1 MSNQKTAINGA
12 KWTTSATV
20 INTVFNSLQMA
31 IIARILA
38 PSIFGV
44 VSICTM
50 MLNFFYIF
58 ANLGFANSII
68 STQET
73 DKKRLSTIFFASFGM
88 GIIFWG
94 IVNLCAPLIINFY
107 HEPKLARI
115 IPLAAI
121 NFPLIYSCQIYG
133 ILLQKELRFRTI
145 AINDILCAVAS
156 VVTTVFLAY
165 HNFQEL
171 AMMYGQLAWAGMR
184 LVSYTITG
192 SKLFRPVWHFNIKE
206 IQHHLRFGAY
216 SIGEG
221 LLQFANTNLENIV
234 IGRYVSMEALG
245 YFNIAYQLAIFPIY
259 KLNPIIMQV
268 SFPIMARMKENDG
281 LKRAYLKI
289 VDFITYCNFPIL
301 TGLFMTAVGVVPI
314 VFGQNFLASIPLVRV
329 VVFVGFLSCITTPFS
344 AIAFSKGKPN
354 LVFLSNLIALLV
366 KLPIIY
372 LAAKYYG
379 LMGITVGYLI
389 CSTIETL
396 VCLYLV
402 HKLVGN
408 FLGQFLNNVYKP
420 LSFCLAM
427 SAGLFIYQHFVG
439 VTGLINIIPQVIIGA
454 AIYIGLTFKFKMSLR
469 EVMELKKSL

>member
-1 MSNQKTAINGA
+1 
-12 KWTTSATV
+12 
-20 INTVFNSLQMA
+20 
-31 IIARILA
+31 
-38 PSIFGV
+38 
-44 VSICTM
+44 M

-73 DKKRLSTIFFASFGM
+73 DRKRLSTIFFASIAL
-88 GIIFWG
+88 GIIFCG
-94 IVNLCAPLIINFY
+94 VINLCAPIVINFY

-115 IPLAAI
+115 IPLASF
-121 NFPLIYSCQIYG
+121 NFPLVYVCQVYS

-145 AINDILCAVAS
+145 AINDMLCAFVGIT
-156 VVTTVFLAY
+156 VTIILAY
-165 HNFQEL
+165 QNFQEL
-171 AMMYGQLAWAGMR
+171 AIMYGQLALAATR
-184 LVSYTITG
+184 AISYSIAG
-192 SKLFRPVWHFNIKE
+192 SKLFQPVWHFKLKE
-206 IQHHLRFGAY
+206 IKHHLRFGIY

-221 LLQFANTNLENIV
+221 LLGFANSNLENIV
-234 IGRYVSMEALG
+234 IGRFVSMEALG

-268 SFPIMARMKENDG
+268 SFPIMAKMKDNEG

-301 TGLFMTAVGVVPI
+301 TGLFLTAVGVVPI
-314 VFGQNFLASIPLVRV
+314 VFGHNFLPSIPLVRI

-354 LVFLSNLIALLV
+354 LVFMSNLIALVV

-379 LMGITVGYLI
+379 LFGITYGYLI

-402 HKLVGN
+402 HSLVGN
-408 FLGQFLNNVYKP
+408 FFAQFLNNVYKP
-420 LSFCLAM
+420 LAFCLAM
-427 SAGLFIYQHFVG
+427 SVVLLIYQHFIG
-439 VTGLINIIPQVIIGA
+439 STGLINIIPQVIIGA
-454 AIYIGLTFKFKMSLR
+454 AIYIGLTFKFKMSFR